1 MKIDP
6 ITLEVVRN
14 RLDVI
19 AEEMQEALLRSAFST
34 IVREGQDAS
43 AALFDPHGE
52 VIAQACANPAHHG
65 MLIPAVKRIVEVF
78 PPSSMRDGEAFILND
93 PYDGGTHLP
102 DITMVVPVIHDG
114 ETVALACTMAHHQ
127 DVGGKSPGSVPPDA
141 TEIYQEG
148 LRIPP
153 VRMYEGGRPDTVLE
167 GLIRLNVRIPDAVMG
182 DLAAQ
187 FAASQIGRR
196 RIAQLFEEHGR
207 ETMDALIGEL
217 FDRSEEMTRAALR
230 RIPAGTYSF
239 IDYLDND
246 GIDLSCRIPIRAA
259 ITIKDGDFKVDFA
272 GTSPQVKGPFNAG
285 RSSVMAAAFYV
296 IRAITDPAI
305 PSNAGC
311 YRPVRLHLPPGSLV
325 NPESPAPV
333 NARGTTVKRI
343 ADVLLGALVK
353 ALPDRIPAAPAGD
366 LLVVSIGGIDP
377 ATRRPFVFGNLLAGG
392 MGARPSKDGIAC
404 IKTDTTNCM
413 SNPVEMIEMSF
424 PVRVARSSLRP
435 DSAGAGR
442 YRGGLGF
449 DRVFEVLRGELT
461 VTHRGDR
468 HFTRPWG
475 LFGGQPAAGW
485 ESWVT
490 RADGNRRRIPAKEI
504 FTLRPGDQLQ
514 MLGAGGAGHGDP
526 LDRPPDVIRADVR
539 DGLISIASA
548 RDDYGVVL
556 QAGTLDIDG
565 AATKRLRGE
574 RTVARGPVTW
584 TYDRGGEA
592 GRE

>member
-1 MKIDP
+1 
-6 ITLEVVRN
+6 
-14 RLDVI
+14 
-19 AEEMQEALLRSAFST
+19 
-34 IVREGQDAS
+34 
-43 AALFDPHGE
+43 
-52 VIAQACANPAHHG
+52 
-65 MLIPAVKRIVEVF
+65 
-78 PPSSMRDGEAFILND
+78 
-93 PYDGGTHLP
+93 
-102 DITMVVPVIHDG
+102 
-114 ETVALACTMAHHQ
+114 
-127 DVGGKSPGSVPPDA
+127 
-141 TEIYQEG
+141 
-148 LRIPP
+148 
-153 VRMYEGGRPDTVLE
+153 
-167 GLIRLNVRIPDAVMG
+167 
-182 DLAAQ
+182 
-187 FAASQIGRR
+187 
-196 RIAQLFEEHGR
+196 
-207 ETMDALIGEL
+207 MDALIGEL

-230 RIPAGTYSF
+230 RIPDGTYAF

-246 GIDLSCRIPIRAA
+246 GIDLSRRIAIRAA
-259 ITIKDGDFKVDFA
+259 ITIKDGDFNVDFA

-343 ADVLLGALVK
+343 ADVLLGALVQ

-366 LLVVSIGGIDP
+366 LLVVSMGGIDP
-377 ATRRPFVFGNLLAGG
+377 ENRRPFVFGNLLAGG
-392 MGARPSKDGIAC
+392 MGARSSKDGIAC
-404 IKTDTTNCM
+404 IESDTTNCM

-424 PVRVARSSLRP
+424 PVRVVRACLRP

-475 LFGGQPAAGW
+475 LFGGRPAAGW
-485 ESWVT
+485 ESWIV
-490 RADGNRRRIPAKEI
+490 RADGERRRIPAKEI
-504 FTLRPGDQLQ
+504 FALRPGDHLH
-514 MLGAGGAGHGDP
+514 MLGAGGAGYGDP
-526 LDRPPDVIRADVR
+526 LDRPPEAIREDDR
-539 DGLISIASA
+539 DGMISAESA
-548 RDDYGVVL
+548 FNDYAVVL
-556 QAGTLDIDG
+556 RAGTPDVDRG
-565 AATKRLRGE
+565 ATQRLREE
-574 RTVARGPVTW
+574 RKAARGPVTW

>member
-1 MKIDP
+1 MKVDP

-14 RLDVI
+14 RFDVI

-43 AALFDPHGE
+43 AALFDTRGE

-65 MLIPAVKRIVEVF
+65 MLIPAVQRIVDRF
-78 PPSSMRDGEAFILND
+78 PPASMRDGEAYVLND

-102 DITMVVPVIHDG
+102 DITMVVPVVHGG

-153 VRMYEGGRPDTVLE
+153 LRLYESGQPDPVLE
-167 GLIRLNVRIPDAVMG
+167 ALIRLNVRIPDVVMG

-196 RIAQLFEEHGR
+196 RAIKLFEEHGR
-207 ETMDALIGEL
+207 AAMDAVVHEL
-217 FDRSEEMTRAALR
+217 FDRSEQMTRAALR
-230 RIPAGTYSF
+230 RIPAGTYTF
-239 IDYLDND
+239 VDYLDND
-246 GIDLSCRIPIRAA
+246 GIDLDARIPIQAA
-259 ITIKDGDFKVDFA
+259 ITVRDGDFSVDFT

-285 RSSVMAAAFYV
+285 RSSVMAAVFYV

-311 YRPVRLHLPPGSLV
+311 YRPVSLHLPPGSLV
-325 NPESPAPV
+325 NPQAPAPV

-353 ALPDRIPAAPAGD
+353 AIPDRIPAAPAGD

-377 ATRRPFVFGNLLAGG
+377 ATRRQFVFGNLLAGG
-392 MGARPSKDGIAC
+392 MGARPTKDGVDC
-404 IKTDTTNCM
+404 LETDTTNCM
-413 SNPVEMIEMSF
+413 SNPVEMVEMAF
-424 PVRVARSSLRP
+424 PIRVVRSALRP

-442 YRGGLGF
+442 WRGGLGF
-449 DRVFEVLRGELT
+449 DRVFEVLRGEMT

-475 LFGGQPAAGW
+475 LFGGRPAAAW
-485 ESWVT
+485 ESWIART
-490 RADGNRRRIPAKEI
+490 DGARRRIPAKEI
-504 FTLRPGDQLQ
+504 FTLRAGDRLE

-526 LDRPPDVIRADVR
+526 LEREPDLVARDVR
-539 DGLISIASA
+539 DGKVS
-548 RDDYGVVL
+548 
-556 QAGTLDIDG
+556 IDG
-565 AATKRLRGE
+565 ARRDYGAVVMPGTFEVDRAATQRLRE
-574 RTVARGPVTW
+574 AMSAARGPVKW
-584 TYDRGGEA
+584 TYDRGDGAATE
-592 GRE
+592 